1 MKRFALRSQR
11 GSAMIEYMVVATFL
25 VIVLVANPNVIK
37 QLADAL
43 RDVYASFVY
52 TISAS
57 WF

>member
-1 MKRFALRSQR
+1 MKRFTPRAQR
-11 GSAMIEYMVVATFL
+11 GSAMIEYIVVATFV

-52 TISAS
+52 TLSVS

>member
-1 MKRFALRSQR
+1 MRRLNARSQR
-11 GSAMIEYMVVATFL
+11 GSAMIEYIVVATFV

-52 TISAS
+52 TLSAS